1 MITDLGIVRS
11 AIVRSGIVRSG
22 IVRSGIVR
30 SGIVRSGIV
39 RSGIVRSGIV
49 RPVVRGPGLVRVL
62 ASSEIA
68 MRDDRSWAGPGPSD
82 ATPIP
87 DSAPV
92 PDSAPRTARSK
103 TAPDRPAC
111 PPRAEPVIVAVE
123 RRREAEKLGDDHR

>member
-11 AIVRSGIVRSG
+11 GIVRSA
-22 IVRSGIVR
+22 
-30 SGIVRSGIV
+30 IVRSGIV

-92 PDSAPRTARSK
+92 PDSAPR
-103 TAPDRPAC
+103 
-111 PPRAEPVIVAVE
+111 AEPVIVAVE

>member
-11 AIVRSGIVRSG
+11 AIVRSAIVRSG
-22 IVRSGIVR
+22 LVRSGIVR

-87 DSAPV
+87 DSAP
-92 PDSAPRTARSK
+92 RTARSK